1 MRSDLDKLVQA
12 ARTVEQQL
20 EQEQR
25 RRRQFDEQR
34 EQLAKEQA
42 EKEVKKKELVTG
54 NNRLEELQRAIN
66 AENMRFTEERVQLE
80 TELKVVQSGKKD
92 CQERTNHLNKRI
104 DDEKKAFK
112 KTEYENASIGNNVKE
127 LDTQLA
133 TTSKFLDEK
142 RREAEQLLVYKK
154 NLEEEQQIFVGQLVK
169 KGLEEKNMQA
179 KIMKIRSDILQHE
192 KQVQQFQEEE
202 NKWVEEIKF
211 LSTIREKMA
220 RTASQ
225 AMAQARET
233 KEELK
238 VKELLILDL
247 TKKQQETEFRL
258 NSFIALYEEV
268 KNARNKYVSQIQ
280 NSSQDLA
287 EMKERIKIL
296 QNEVEILRN
305 ESSEK
310 DRALVD
316 IKHQVQKETYKRD
329 SLRAELN
336 KKGVVYRQK
345 QSVIGQKINEG
356 DKLNLI
362 INSLQK
368 EMNDLIYKYEMAC
381 ESRNYMGIQLID
393 RNDELCIL
401 YEKANIQE
409 NVLKDGEQ
417 QIRQKEEEIRMLN
430 LELKERQR

>member
-1 MRSDLDKLVQA
+1 MRSDLDKLMQA

-92 CQERTNHLNKRI
+92 CQERTTHLNKRI

-179 KIMKIRSDILQHE
+179 KIMKIRSDIL
-192 KQVQQFQEEE
+192 
-202 NKWVEEIKF
+202 
-211 LSTIREKMA
+211 
-220 RTASQ
+220 
-225 AMAQARET
+225 
-233 KEELK
+233 
-238 VKELLILDL
+238 
-247 TKKQQETEFRL
+247 
-258 NSFIALYEEV
+258 
-268 KNARNKYVSQIQ
+268 
-280 NSSQDLA
+280 
-287 EMKERIKIL
+287 
-296 QNEVEILRN
+296 
-305 ESSEK
+305 
-310 DRALVD
+310 
-316 IKHQVQKETYKRD
+316 
-329 SLRAELN
+329 
-336 KKGVVYRQK
+336 
-345 QSVIGQKINEG
+345 
-356 DKLNLI
+356 
-362 INSLQK
+362 
-368 EMNDLIYKYEMAC
+368 
-381 ESRNYMGIQLID
+381 
-393 RNDELCIL
+393 
-401 YEKANIQE
+401 
-409 NVLKDGEQ
+409 
-417 QIRQKEEEIRMLN
+417 
-430 LELKERQR
+430 